1 MENKLVEFKTKAQST
16 IDDLFANMR
25 KEIAD
30 KQIDNVMIICKDRN
44 SQEVIIGNYNLSVCD
59 KIELQN
65 HLQIHIMDK
74 FIQENYLN

>member
-1 MENKLVEFKTKAQST
+1 MENKIIEFKTKPQST
-16 IDDLFANMR
+16 IDDLFTNMR

-30 KQIDNVMIICKDRN
+30 KQIDNVMIMCKDKN
-44 SQEVIIGNYNLSVCD
+44 SQEVIIGNYNLNVCD
-59 KIELQN
+59 KIELQS